1 MKAEKST
8 IMPDGRPLYAWENEL
23 KMLRGQEDLYSSAMK
38 RMEEVAITL
47 RIAKIYFQ
55 KRPMHSSVIIR
66 IDRFGLSQPDFK
78 RYPEKYCQVI
88 TEEESYHPF
97 DGGIDLMNR
106 REKKK

>member
-1 MKAEKST
+1 MKVEKST

-23 KMLRGQEDLYSSAMK
+23 KMLRSQEGLYLSANK

-47 RIAKIYFQ
+47 KIAKIYFE
-55 KRPMHSSVIIR
+55 KRPNHNSIIIR
-66 IDRFGLSQPDFK
+66 IDRFGLLQPDFK

-97 DGGIDLMNR
+97 DSGIDLMNIEE
-106 REKKK
+106 EK